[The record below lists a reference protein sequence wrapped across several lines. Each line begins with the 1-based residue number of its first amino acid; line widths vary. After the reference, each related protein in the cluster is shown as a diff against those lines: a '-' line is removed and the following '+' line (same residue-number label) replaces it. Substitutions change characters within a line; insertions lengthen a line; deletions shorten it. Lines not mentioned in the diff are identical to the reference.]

1 MVEKVVVKRVRAF
14 WEWGGVLFGM
24 LTISMLVLE
33 RVTAITMAIE
43 ARSQGIVREI
53 IQRGSIE
60 AGLRATGLEPTTL
73 SVLPRRRAVP
83 SAFFS
88 ACTREISLPLL
99 MHAP

>member
-1 MVEKVVVKRVRAF
+1 
-14 WEWGGVLFGM
+14 
-24 LTISMLVLE
+24 MLVLE

-60 AGLRATGLEPTTL
+60 AGLRATGLEPTIL
-73 SVLPRRRAVP
+73 SVHPRRRAVP

>member
-1 MVEKVVVKRVRAF
+1 MVQASLKRVRA
-14 WEWGGVLFGM
+14 WGDVLFGT

-60 AGLRATGLEPTTL
+60 AGLRATGLEPTHHPRFSRVVAL
-73 SVLPRRRAVP
+73 SPPRFSPRAREK
-83 SAFFS
+83 SA
-88 ACTREISLPLL
+88 SLY
-99 MHAP
+99 